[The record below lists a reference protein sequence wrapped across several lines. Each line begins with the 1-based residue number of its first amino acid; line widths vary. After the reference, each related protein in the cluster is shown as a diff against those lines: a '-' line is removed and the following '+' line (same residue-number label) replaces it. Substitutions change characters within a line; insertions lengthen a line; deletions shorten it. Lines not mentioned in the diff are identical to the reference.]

1 MSALA
6 SEVQFLVLFVII
18 IRRKLV
24 NRTCDAD
31 PTDVLTIRISIIT
44 IRYTSSF
51 LSYTSSLL
59 RYKSYYTLYALF
71 YLLYTIRLILLSIEQ
86 HLIPCASFHF
96 HWATTPLIPNYEQL
110 TYCTLYSVH
119 LSPFELR
126 LISFELNFLAIELL
140 FFFIEFH
147 LIPITVT
154 RYSFLATP
162 WVHIPWVHIPC
173 DPRLNPVELLL
184 IQTNLARIPVDLN
197 LIPVELLLI
206 QTELALISVEL
217 KLISVECAP
226 HSYLAGPLFLLSCSS
241 SILSWPFIPVQ
252 LKLMP
257 VELLLTSSIL
267 SWPLFLLS

>member
-1 MSALA
+1 M
-6 SEVQFLVLFVII
+6 
-18 IRRKLV
+18 
-24 NRTCDAD
+24 
-31 PTDVLTIRISIIT
+31 
-44 IRYTSSF
+44 
-51 LSYTSSLL
+51 
-59 RYKSYYTLYALF
+59 YKSYYTLYALF
-71 YLLYTIRLILLSIEQ
+71 YWALSNTSSHVLLFISIELL
-86 HLIPCASFHF
+86 HLLF
-96 HWATTPLIPNYEQL
+96 LIMNNWP
-110 TYCTLYSVH
+110 TVH

-126 LISFELNFLAIELL
+126 LISFELNFLAIDLL

-162 WVHIPWVHIPC
+162 WVHIPRVHIPC
-173 DPRLNPVELLL
+173 YPRLNPVELLL

-241 SILSWPFIPVQ
+241 SILSRPFIPVQ